1 MPNDQPDWTSVVA
14 RPQVQLAGS
23 PWAYGATTQTQ
34 NFVLSADTSIIGI
47 LLPGYLTV
55 TVTTVTGHVSGT
67 VYQTLNPSQVRFP
80 DVFYTLVQSGVDT
93 SVDITITAS
102 ATGTAYVSSIPDPVA
117 AAQIIQNPAPWQ
129 APNQLPAQLNFANPG
144 NLATATIIA
153 APSGSQSIWLHTM
166 SWQWTTADSSMHG
179 IFQDSGG
186 TQFLDDG
193 SFVAGTRAYM
203 DFKGAR
209 LDPGTSFVFKQFT
222 ATAANSTFCFGGV
235 TYSVA

>member
-14 RPQVQLAGS
+14 RPQVQLSGS
-23 PWAYGATTQTQ
+23 PWAYLATTQTKT
-34 NFVLSADTSIIGI
+34 FVLSADTSIIGI
-47 LLPGYLTV
+47 LLPGYLSV
-55 TVTTVTGHVSGT
+55 TTLTVTGHTSGT
-67 VYQTLNPSQVRFP
+67 VYTTLNPSQVRFP

-93 SVDITITAS
+93 SVDVTITATS
-102 ATGTAYVSSIPDPVA
+102 TGTAYVSSIPDPVA

-144 NLATATIIA
+144 QNNSATIIA
-153 APSGSQSIWLHTM
+153 APSGSQSIWLHSM
-166 SWQWTTADSSMHG
+166 SWLWTVQSTSMQG

-186 TQFLDDG
+186 TQFCDDG
-193 SFVAGTRAYM
+193 AFLSGSRAYM

-209 LDPGTSFVFKQFT
+209 LDPGTAFVFKQFS
-222 ATAANSTFCFGGV
+222 ATAASTTFCFGGV

>member
-23 PWAYGATTQTQ
+23 PWAYGATTQSK
-34 NFVLSADTSIIGI
+34 NFVLAADTSILGI
-47 LLPGYLTV
+47 LLPGYLQV
-55 TVTTVTGHVSGT
+55 TTLTVTGHTSGT
-67 VYQTLNPSQVRFP
+67 VYLTLNPSAVRFP
-80 DVFYTLVQSGVDT
+80 DVFYTLIQSAVDM
-93 SVDITITAS
+93 SVDITITAGS
-102 ATGTAYVSSIPDPVA
+102 SGTAYISSIPDPVA
-117 AAQIIQNPAPWQ
+117 QAQIIQNPAPWQ

-144 NLATATIIA
+144 NGNSVTIIA
-153 APSGSQSIWLHTM
+153 APSGSQSLWIHSM
-166 SWQWTTADSSMHG
+166 SWMWTVQATNVQG

-193 SFVAGTRAYM
+193 AFVAGSRGYM

-209 LDPGTSFVFKQFT
+209 LDPGTGFVFKQFS
-222 ATAANSTFCFGGV
+222 AGAASTTFCFGGV